1 MDRSLAVE
9 RTLRGVQP
17 HALLD
22 GLRSALQEHFGA
34 VEVELLMADYG
45 LSELR
50 RVTVLPFTAEPMP
63 VSGTTAGEAFTAQLA
78 TFEIVEHGVRA
89 HLPVTVRGD
98 GFGVLVVTL
107 PEEPEPPVWAEL
119 GRLAEALGHEVFVA
133 DRDTDLYVQ
142 ARRSSRLTLAAEMQ
156 WQLLPGRAC
165 ARPEFALGGQLEPA
179 YAIYGDC
186 FDWSAS
192 AHRLSVTLV
201 NGMGE
206 GTSAALLTNLAVN
219 ALRNARRAGIGL
231 DAQAEL
237 ADQAL
242 YAQYR
247 GQEYVAT
254 LLLEF
259 DLATG
264 EITAVDAGSPRL
276 WRLRDGIADQVRFDE
291 QLPLGTFE
299 DTAYTVERLR
309 AVPGDRYVFVSDG
322 VYNTSGPHGELYGD
336 RDLTQAVVATADLPA
351 AHVPGAVLAELHDRR
366 DGGLAADDAMV
377 VCLDWFGPKP
387 DSGDVTGIATVTTS
401 ARQDGSH
408 TIGS

>member
-9 RTLRGVQP
+9 RVLRGVQP

-22 GLRSALQEHFGA
+22 GLRSALREHFGA
-34 VEVELLMADYG
+34 RSVDLLMADYS
-45 LSELR
+45 LAELR
-50 RVTVLPFTAEPMP
+50 RVTMLPYTAEPMP
-63 VSGTTAGEAFTAQLA
+63 VAGTAAGKAFTAQQA
-78 TFEIVEHGVRA
+78 TFDTDEDGVRA
-89 HLPVTVRGD
+89 YLPVTVRGD
-98 GFGVLVVTL
+98 GIGVLVVTL

-119 GRLAEALGHEVFVA
+119 SRFAEALGHEVFVA

-192 AHRLSVTLV
+192 ARKLAVTLI

-206 GTSAALLTNLAVN
+206 GTSAALLTNLAIN

-231 DAQAEL
+231 DTQAEL
-237 ADQAL
+237 ADQAV

-247 GQEYVAT
+247 GQEHVAA

-259 DLATG
+259 DLSTG

-276 WRLRDGIADQVRFDE
+276 WRLRDSEVERVVFDE

-299 DTAYTVERLR
+299 DTTYTIERLQ
-309 AVPGDRYVFVSDG
+309 ALPGDRFVFVSDG
-322 VYNTSGPHGELYGD
+322 VYDVRGAHGERYGD
-336 RDLTQAVVATADLPA
+336 RDLAEAVVATASLPA
-351 AHVPGAVLAELHDRR
+351 AHVPGAVLDELRDRR
-366 DGGLAADDAMV
+366 EGGLASDDAMI
-377 VCLDWFGPKP
+377 VCLDWFGPNP
-387 DSGDVTGIATVTTS
+387 SDGIES
-401 ARQDGSH
+401 AIS
-408 TIGS
+408 

>member
-1 MDRSLAVE
+1 MDRSLVVE
-9 RTLRGVQP
+9 RILRGVQP
-17 HALLD
+17 HDLLD
-22 GLRSALQEHFGA
+22 GLRSALREHFDA
-34 VEVELLMADYG
+34 VAVELLMADYS
-45 LSELR
+45 LAELR
-50 RVTVLPFTAEPMP
+50 RVTVLPYTTDPLP
-63 VSGTTAGEAFTAQLA
+63 VAGTTAGEAFTTQCA
-78 TFEIVEHGVRA
+78 TFETVEDGVRA
-89 HLPVTVRGD
+89 HLPVSVRGD
-98 GFGVLVVTL
+98 RLGVLVVTL
-107 PEEPEPPVWAEL
+107 PEDQEPPVWAEL
-119 GRLAEALGHEVFVA
+119 GRFAEALAHEVFVA

-192 AHRLSVTLV
+192 ARKLSVTLV
-201 NGMGE
+201 NGMGD

-219 ALRNARRAGIGL
+219 ALRNARRAGIPL

-247 GQEYVAT
+247 GQEHVAT

-264 EITAVDAGSPRL
+264 SIDAVDAGSPRL
-276 WRLRDGIADQVRFDE
+276 WRFRDGKAERVAFDE

-299 DTAYTVERLR
+299 DTSYTIEPLQ

-322 VYNTSGPHGELYGD
+322 VYDVAGPHGELYGD
-336 RDLTQAVVATADLPA
+336 RELTEAIVATADLPA
-351 AHVPGAVLAELHDRR
+351 AHVPRAVLAELGEHR
-366 DGGLAADDAMV
+366 GGGPAADDAMV
-377 VCLDWFGPKP
+377 VCLDWFGPNP
-387 DSGDVTGIATVTTS
+387 GADLAVTA
-401 ARQDGSH
+401 GS
-408 TIGS
+408 

>member
-9 RTLRGVQP
+9 RVLRGVQP

-34 VEVELLMADYG
+34 RSVDLLMADYS
-45 LSELR
+45 LTELR
-50 RVTVLPFTAEPMP
+50 RVTLLPYTAEPIP
-63 VSGTTAGEAFTAQLA
+63 VSGTTAGKAFTAQQA
-78 TFEIVEHGVRA
+78 TFDTDENGVRA

-98 GFGVLVVTL
+98 GIGVLVVTL

-119 GRLAEALGHEVFVA
+119 GRFAEALGHEVFVA

-192 AHRLSVTLV
+192 AHKLAVTLI

-206 GTSAALLTNLAVN
+206 GTSAALLTNLAIN

-237 ADQAL
+237 ADQAI

-247 GQEYVAT
+247 GQEHVAA

-264 EITAVDAGSPRL
+264 EIDAVDAGSPRL
-276 WRLRDGIADQVRFDE
+276 WRLRDGKAERLVFDE

-299 DTAYTVERLR
+299 DTTYTIERLQ
-309 AVPGDRYVFVSDG
+309 ALPGDRFVFVSDG
-322 VYNTSGPHGELYGD
+322 VYNVPGVHGEPYGD
-336 RDLTQAVVATADLPA
+336 RDLIQAVVATASLPA
-351 AHVPGAVLAELHDRR
+351 SHVPGAVLDELRSRR
-366 DGGLAADDAMV
+366 EGDLAADDAMI
-377 VCLDWFGPKP
+377 VCLDWFGSNPSV
-387 DSGDVTGIATVTTS
+387 DGESEIATAVAKS
-401 ARQDGSH
+401 
-408 TIGS
+408 

>member
-9 RTLRGVQP
+9 RILRGVQP
-17 HALLD
+17 HQLLD
-22 GLRSALQEHFGA
+22 GLRSALREHFGA
-34 VEVELLMADYG
+34 LTVDLLMADYS
-45 LSELR
+45 LTELC
-50 RVTVLPFTAEPMP
+50 RVTVLPYTTDPVPMA
-63 VSGTTAGEAFTAQLA
+63 GTPAGEAFTSQGA
-78 TFEIVEHGVRA
+78 TFENVEDGVRA
-89 HLPVTVRGD
+89 YLPVSVRGD
-98 GFGVLVVTL
+98 RLGVLVVDL
-107 PEEPEPPVWAEL
+107 PEEQEPPVWAEL
-119 GRLAEALGHEVFVA
+119 GRFAEALAHEVFVA

-165 ARPEFALGGQLEPA
+165 TRPEFALGGQLEPA

-192 AHRLSVTLV
+192 ARKLSVTLV

-206 GTSAALLTNLAVN
+206 GSGAALLTNLAVN

-231 DAQAEL
+231 DTQAEL

-264 EITAVDAGSPRL
+264 EIDAVDAGSPRL
-276 WRLRDGIADQVRFDE
+276 WRLRDGKAERVAFDE

-299 DTAYTVERLR
+299 DTSYTVERLQ
-309 AVPGDRYVFVSDG
+309 ALPGDRFVFVSDG
-322 VYNTSGPHGELYGD
+322 VYNAAGAYGELYGD
-336 RDLTQAVVATADLPA
+336 RELAEAVVATAEQPA
-351 AHVPGAVLAELHDRR
+351 AHVPRAVLAELAEHR
-366 DGGLAADDAMV
+366 GGGPAADDAMV
-377 VCLDWFGPKP
+377 VCLDWFGPNP
-387 DSGDVTGIATVTTS
+387 GADGDLGVAAGA
-401 ARQDGSH
+401 
-408 TIGS
+408 

>member
-1 MDRSLAVE
+1 MNRSLAVE
-9 RTLRGVQP
+9 RVLRGVQP

-34 VEVELLMADYG
+34 RSVDLLMADYS
-45 LSELR
+45 LAELR
-50 RVTVLPFTAEPMP
+50 RVTLLPYTAEPMP
-63 VSGTTAGEAFTAQLA
+63 VAGTAAGRAFTAQQA
-78 TFEIVEHGVRA
+78 TFDTDEDGVRA
-89 HLPVTVRGD
+89 YLPVTVRGD
-98 GFGVLVVTL
+98 GIGVLVVTL

-119 GRLAEALGHEVFVA
+119 GRFAEALGHEVFVA

-192 AHRLSVTLV
+192 ARKLAVTLI

-206 GTSAALLTNLAVN
+206 GTSAALLTNLAIN

-231 DAQAEL
+231 DTQAEL
-237 ADQAL
+237 ADQAV

-247 GQEYVAT
+247 GQEHVAA

-259 DLATG
+259 DLSTG

-276 WRLRDGIADQVRFDE
+276 WRLRDSKVERVVFDE

-299 DTAYTVERLR
+299 DTVYTIERLQ
-309 AVPGDRYVFVSDG
+309 ALPGDRFVFVSDG
-322 VYNTSGPHGELYGD
+322 VYDVPGAHGERYGD
-336 RDLTQAVVATADLPA
+336 RDLAEAVVATASLPA
-351 AHVPGAVLAELHDRR
+351 AHVPGAVLGELRDRR
-366 DGGLAADDAMV
+366 AGGLASDDAMI
-377 VCLDWFGPKP
+377 VCLDWFGPNP
-387 DSGDVTGIATVTTS
+387 SDGIES
-401 ARQDGSH
+401 AIS
-408 TIGS
+408 

>member
-1 MDRSLAVE
+1 VDRSLAVE
-9 RTLRGVQP
+9 RVLRGVQP

-22 GLRSALQEHFGA
+22 GLRSALREHFGA
-34 VEVELLMADYG
+34 RSVDLLMADYS
-45 LSELR
+45 LAELR
-50 RVTVLPFTAEPMP
+50 RVTMLPYTAEPMP
-63 VSGTTAGEAFTAQLA
+63 VAGTAAGKAFTAQQA
-78 TFEIVEHGVRA
+78 TFDTDEDGVRA
-89 HLPVTVRGD
+89 YLPVTVRGD
-98 GFGVLVVTL
+98 GIGVLVVTL

-119 GRLAEALGHEVFVA
+119 SRFAEALGHEVFVA

-192 AHRLSVTLV
+192 ARKLAVTLI

-206 GTSAALLTNLAVN
+206 GTSAALLTNLAIN

-231 DAQAEL
+231 DTQAEL
-237 ADQAL
+237 ADQAV

-247 GQEYVAT
+247 GQEHVAA

-259 DLATG
+259 DLSTG

-276 WRLRDGIADQVRFDE
+276 WRLRDSEVERVVFDE

-299 DTAYTVERLR
+299 DTTYTIERLQ
-309 AVPGDRYVFVSDG
+309 ALPGDRFVFVSDG
-322 VYNTSGPHGELYGD
+322 VYDVRGAHGERYGD
-336 RDLTQAVVATADLPA
+336 RDLAEAVVATASLPA
-351 AHVPGAVLAELHDRR
+351 AHVPGAVLDELRDRR
-366 DGGLAADDAMV
+366 EGGLASDDAMI
-377 VCLDWFGPKP
+377 VCLDWFGPNP
-387 DSGDVTGIATVTTS
+387 SDGIES
-401 ARQDGSH
+401 AIS
-408 TIGS
+408 

>member
-9 RTLRGVQP
+9 RVLRGVQP

-22 GLRSALQEHFGA
+22 GLRSALREHFGA
-34 VEVELLMADYG
+34 QAVELLMADYS
-45 LSELR
+45 LTELR
-50 RVTVLPFTAEPMP
+50 RVTVLPYTTEPMP
-63 VSGTTAGEAFTAQLA
+63 VTGTIAGEAFTTQRA
-78 TFEIVEHGVRA
+78 TFEHVEDGVRA

-98 GFGVLVVTL
+98 RLGVLIVTL

-119 GRLAEALGHEVFVA
+119 GRFAEALGHEVFVA

-165 ARPEFALGGQLEPA
+165 TRPEFALGGQLEPA

-192 AHRLSVTLV
+192 AHTLAVTMV

-206 GTSAALLTNLAVN
+206 GSGAALLTNLAIN
-219 ALRNARRAGIGL
+219 ALRNARRAGIPL

-237 ADQAL
+237 ADQAI
-242 YAQYR
+242 YAQHR
-247 GQEYVAT
+247 GQEHVAT

-264 EITAVDAGSPRL
+264 DIAAVDAGSPRL
-276 WRLRDGIADQVRFDE
+276 WRLRDGKAERVHFDE

-299 DTAYTVERLR
+299 DTSYTVEHLH
-309 AVPGDRYVFVSDG
+309 ALPGDRFVFVSDG
-322 VYNTSGPHGELYGD
+322 VYNAAGPHGELYGD
-336 RDLTQAVVATADLPA
+336 RELAHAVVATAELPA
-351 AHVPGAVLAELHDRR
+351 AHVPAAVLAELTDRR
-366 DGGLAADDAMV
+366 EGGLAADDAMV
-377 VCLDWFGPKP
+377 VCLDWFGPNP
-387 DSGDVTGIATVTTS
+387 SLHRESDIASTTTVSATGNANN
-401 ARQDGSH
+401 
-408 TIGS
+408 